1 VGRMEASKK
10 YTHVPELLLGF
21 DTETT
26 GLDVEVEQAISYGFV
41 FYQLGN
47 PIWSTQFFV
56 RPERE
61 IEEGAKK
68 VHGMSLDDLEVRS
81 GGGLLSVSEGLI
93 RALSIL
99 KEFHH
104 KGAHIVGANVSGFDI
119 SMLRFSS
126 QKFLGDQADV
136 ATKFLNELRTID
148 VVAHDVKIEPREVN
162 PRRRGLSA
170 LCEYY
175 GVQPGGH
182 DALEDAR
189 AAVEVFVK
197 QVERNLNGQSGFEFV
212 FKEFEFIN
220 SLEHKVSNPE

>member
-1 VGRMEASKK
+1 MEASKK

-41 FYQLGN
+41 FYQLGI
-47 PIWSTQFFV
+47 PVWSTQFFV

-61 IEEGAKK
+61 IEEGARK
-68 VHGMSLDDLEVRS
+68 VHGMSVSDLESRAE
-81 GGGLLSVSEGLI
+81 GGILSVAEGLE
-93 RALSIL
+93 RSITIL
-99 KEFHH
+99 EEFHNR
-104 KGAHIVGANVSGFDI
+104 GAHVVGANVTGFDI
-119 SMLRFSS
+119 AMLRFSAR
-126 QKFLGDQADV
+126 KFLDESAEV
-136 ATKFLNELRTID
+136 STKFLSGLRTID
-148 VVAHDVKIEPREVN
+148 VVAHDVKIEPRESN

-175 GVQPGGH
+175 GVKPGGH

-197 QVERNLNGQSGFEFV
+197 QVERNLNGQSGFDFV
-212 FKEFEFIN
+212 FPDAEFLSRLRN
-220 SLEHKVSNPE
+220 MVSHKD